1 MEQFR
6 MHASVGHPPAV
17 GVRAKCRI
25 LSSIRQKYSFGLARI
40 NIFHSIKMCMKI
52 AYSKISSHGSSEG
65 LQVNPAAVDASLHE
79 VAAIVADEDI
89 CEACFQK
96 RKVGL
101 DLPKIPSSLGIYLVA
116 DLDEAPSANT
126 TAARYRMVALDSI
139 SRPDNDIFDAFCYQK
154 AIAKLLELETK
165 PIRAI
170 PIKKDIVDTNM
181 TKHSSPED
189 ASYHVFECDNGGR
202 STSDPMS
209 SRWSTSFDDIQVRH
223 KDINERSASLRKR
236 DCGNGFLYSL
246 SWQAD
251 MKLAESDAVCTL
263 PSTACCERAAFER
276 NCTLQNSV
284 TRHIAGA
291 TMLMHGAE
299 TASISDAIT
308 YIWGASDCHACPRS
322 VLSSYT
328 SRSPIYGVV
337 STAATELRTVNF
349 KISGCSYLLGKSSS
363 GLIDECR
370 TDDSQSRTFQFRNS
384 TSFAGM
390 HFTSTMHPSGTSV
403 GSGAMQLRSSQR
415 GCLSSILPKLWSAFD
430 DHMKAAS
437 KLSIITP
444 SLTNKIPFLT
454 VRVQAIGLNFR
465 DVLNILDMYP
475 DIPGAPG
482 GDFSGIVLGGSNIMG
497 ASMYRPGE
505 EIFGV
510 APGCLGSR
518 VSACAH
524 AVVRKPP
531 SLTFAEAAVC
541 PTIFCTVYLTME
553 CASPIRRA
561 LIHAGAGGV
570 GLAACQ
576 VFASRGIE
584 VFATAGS
591 LRKRAMLR
599 SLGVKAVASSRSTR
613 FVEDLLLISSSPV
626 DIVLNSLTS
635 TGLVAASFAVMHEN
649 GQFAE
654 ISKRDIWSYEA
665 SISEQL
671 KNCRFRLIAFDI
683 MPMRRLYSMLLHLS
697 RQLQNGCI
705 IPVISKQSG
714 LQALRECMREMSS
727 GLHIGKTVIGLPLM
741 YLIQGRKGVLTI
753 TGGLGGLGNVMA
765 SWAVQTGLSWISL
778 LSRSGRRK
786 KHPGILPI
794 SLACTSCIRADLGS
808 SEDAIVAMCAFRQ
821 CDAGSI
827 VHAGGVLADA
837 ILGRQ
842 NVQMISTVTA
852 PKTQSLTRIYSAAQ
866 ATALRSV
873 LMFSSLASLV
883 GSGGQSNYVAANC
896 WLDAWAVGSST
907 LGVSTVSIQWG
918 AWSGTDGMVL
928 GQSNLSYRMQRAG
941 VGLVK
946 PEQGLAALEGILCS
960 MAPSHSD
967 PGRKQ
972 SVFIANPYV
981 WNIINNA
988 NNKSQTHHSFKTA
1001 DVRSINNDTVAS
1013 AGNNIVSRSREI
1025 REIKQSSDFFKCHVN
1040 DAVLSIM
1047 GKTISENEPLLDA
1060 GVDSLSAVELRNTIS
1075 STTGIQL
1082 PATLIFDFPTIECI
1096 IKNLCD
1102 ESKKQKHV
1110 NNNCNT
1116 EEENG
1121 SSADDFECANIA
1133 TKNERASIAVT
1144 QNEMQNEYETRLN
1157 DIDAFGCA
1165 SSLDSGLQTLPT
1177 DFRPLA
1183 SLETA
1188 SSRLAR
1194 GAEWTS
1200 GARDVIARVV
1210 IDRWLVDDSTK
1221 QQSRFGS
1228 FLCHIDAFDPDAFNI
1243 STAESALIDPQHRML
1258 LEAVWTIKAAVQT
1271 TPSEYAGVIVGI
1283 SGNEYS
1289 RIIDHIS
1296 PYTATGGALS
1306 VACGR
1311 LSYAFGLQ
1319 GVCLS
1324 IDTACSS
1331 SLVGTHVALKSIA
1344 SGESKSVSACGV
1356 NVTLSALTTALFTK
1370 AGMLAHDGRCKTLD
1384 ASADGYVRGEACVT
1398 LELRLV
1404 CTSTESDQGSICA
1417 SAVNQDGRSSSLTAP
1432 NGPSQQRALRAAL
1445 RVAGRHGGTMAGLE
1459 LHGTGTTLGDPIEVG
1474 AAHAVLIENV
1484 EEIRCSSPI
1493 LSGMKPFTGHT
1504 EPAAGVVGIVNAIH
1518 QIGKQAARFIIHLQ
1532 RLNPHLLTV
1541 SSAQKHTKTA
1551 FRFSYPRLDSPAA
1564 VAAARRSIAIGVS
1577 AFAFQGTNA
1586 HAVINKGSSADLPY
1600 AFCTKDIQAVTF
1612 DKSRHWVCNRPHLF
1626 SRAWMDPACDGCFR
1640 HAFSLSPCHRS
1651 FIRDHRVAGR
1661 ILLPATAFLE
1671 IGSCATQICRV
1682 GTHAYALCTSVI
1694 SSPLEIMDA
1703 KFMSTASCTVTLRKS
1718 DGHVAVMDSA
1728 KNRNVCTSKCNKA
1741 NTGLHRMH
1749 LVSVN
1754 ACVSLINTEAR
1765 SFKSSELVIALVNDV
1780 ALTDGGAVYDFSVHP
1795 AALDSN
1801 LQLISAFQRSQA
1813 AAKLHLPAAIGAYPM
1828 TSRCVAGIRWSTTMS
1843 NLARL
1848 STHRSFAE
1856 ERIPVHLNDLEVR
1869 YATRLAPVAIPTNL
1883 VLQSASV
1890 SHMMYQTIT
1899 VVSASAALSNLS
1911 NVKFNPPAK
1920 SPLQSPDPQ
1929 RLAAS
1934 TLQVVQLGIRSCIK
1948 HAIARTLGS
1957 TPEVQGIIRCA
1968 ASEMKDMIRFDI
1980 YTADKQDTSNIHYDS
1995 IISGNSVA
2003 GGSSGTVSIP
2013 IVLPL
2018 AASRIASQINA
2029 FDGANFTRV
2038 IKSVVL
2044 CNGGVCSR
2052 ISCASLSSVHT
2063 SECTALITGGL
2074 GGLGQL
2080 AGALQTHHGCSIVLL
2095 GRLGRTSQ
2103 ILCTLA
2109 FTCTRLIVQKQDVGC
2124 SDEFDGGLLTL
2135 HPPIQKVLHAGGILR
2150 DGTVA
2155 SQSSRHVSAV
2165 LAPKCAGLR
2174 QINSKMHARGLCMV
2188 VLFSSIASLLGSAG
2202 QANYCAANDWLDES
2216 ARKDAKQGHKTSSLQ
2231 WGVWLGCGGMA
2242 SNGQTNLKRLK
2253 RLGVGSVSRAQGL
2266 CALDA
2271 ISQSSCL
2278 SGTVA
2283 VNAFS
2288 RVAPF
2293 KCALDLSI
2301 SMKIGKLAHPKLP
2314 GSAGVPSSPTRRS
2327 DQDTLLR
2334 SVYDAEQVNVAI
2346 LNIVQSM
2353 LGTDVITS
2361 APLLDSG
2368 LDSLGAVELREEINA
2383 AFCIE
2388 LPSTAVFDY
2397 PTIDS
2402 LTNLITAEMSKRK
2415 EETRLNDIDAFGCA
2429 SSLDSGLQTLP
2440 TDFRPLAS
2448 LETASSRLARGAEW
2462 TSGARDVIARVVI
2475 DRWLVDDSTKQQS
2488 RFGSFLCH
2496 IDAFDPDAFNI
2507 STAES
2512 ALIDPQHR
2520 MLLEAVWTIKAAVQ
2534 TTPSEYAGVIVGIS
2548 GNEYSRIIDHI
2559 SPYTATGGALSVACG
2574 RLSYAFGL
2582 QGVCLSIDTACSSSL
2597 VGTHVALKSIAS
2609 GESKS
2614 VSACGVNVTLSA
2626 LTTALFTKAG
2636 MLAHDGRCKTLDA
2649 SADGYVRGEACVTLE
2664 LRLVCTSTESDQ
2676 GSICAS
2682 AVNQDGRSSSLTAP
2696 NGPSQQRALRAALR
2710 VAGRH
2715 GGTMAGLELHGTGTT
2730 LGDPIEVGAAH
2741 AVLIENVE
2749 EIRCSSPILSGMK
2762 PFTGHTEPAAGVVGI
2777 VNAIHQI
2784 GKQAARFIIHL
2795 QRLNPHLLTV
2805 SSAQKHTKTAFR
2817 FSYPRLDSPAAVA
2830 AARRSIAIGVSAFA
2844 FQGTNAHAVI
2854 NKGSSADLP
2863 YAFCTKDIQAVTFD
2877 KSRHWVCNR
2886 PHLFSRA
2893 WMDPACDGC
2902 FRHAFSLSP
2911 CHRSFIRDHR
2921 VAGRILLPATA
2932 FLEIGSCA
2940 TQICRVGTHA
2950 YALCTSVISS
2960 PLEIMDAKFMST
2972 ASCTVTLR
2980 KSDGHV
2986 AVMDSAKNRNVCTSK
3001 CNKANT
3007 GLHRMHLVSVNACVS
3022 LINTEARSFKSS
3034 ELVIALVNDV
3044 ALTDGGAVYD
3054 FSVHPAAL
3062 DSNLQLISAFQR
3074 SQAAAKLHLPAAI
3087 GAYPMTSRC
3096 VAGIRW
3102 STTMSNLARLST
3114 HRSFAEERIPVHLND
3129 LEVRYATRLAPVAI
3143 PTNLVLQ
3150 SASVSHMMYQTITVV
3165 SASAALSNLSN
3176 VKFNP
3181 PAKSPLQSPD
3191 PQRLA
3196 ASTLQVVQL
3205 GIRSCIKHAIARTL
3219 GSTPEVQGIIRC
3231 AASEMK
3237 DMIRFDIYTADKQD
3251 TSNIHYDSIIS
3262 GNSVAGGSSG
3272 TVSIPIVLPLA
3283 ASRIASQI
3291 NAFDGANFTRVI
3303 KSVVLCNGG
3312 VCSRISCASLSSVHT
3327 SECTALIT
3335 GGLGG
3340 LGQLAGALQTHHGCS
3355 IVLLGRL
3362 GRTSQILCTLA
3373 FTCTRLIVQKQDVGC
3388 SDEFDGGLLT
3398 LHPPIQKV
3406 LHAGGI
3412 LRDGTVASQSS
3423 RHVSAVLAPKCAGL
3437 RQINSKMHARG
3448 LCMVVLFSSIAS
3460 LLGSAGQANYCAA
3473 NDWLDES
3480 ARKDAKQGH
3489 KTSSLQWGVWL
3500 GCGGMASN
3508 GQTNLKRL
3516 KRLGVGSVSRAQG
3529 LCALDAISQSSC
3541 LSGTVAVN
3549 AFSRVAPF
3557 KCALDLSISMKIG
3570 KLAHPKLPGSAGVP
3584 SSPTRR
3590 SDQDTLLRS
3599 VYDAEQVNVAILN
3612 IVQSMLGTDVI
3623 TSAPLLDSGL
3633 DSLGAV
3639 ELREEI
3645 NAAFCIELPS
3655 TAVFDYPTIDS
3666 LTNLITAEMSKRK
3679 EETRL
3684 NDIDAFGCASSL
3696 DSGLQTLPT
3705 DFRPLASLETAS
3717 SRLARG
3723 AEWTSGARDVIARVV
3738 IDRWLVD
3745 DSTKQQSRFG
3755 SFLCHIDAFDP
3766 DAFNISTAE
3775 SALIDPQ
3782 HRMLLEAV
3790 WTIKAAVQTTPSE
3803 YAGVIVGI
3811 SGNEYSRIIDHISP
3825 YTATGGALSVA
3836 CGRLSYAFG
3845 LQGVCLSIDTA
3856 CSSSLVGTH
3865 VALKSI
3871 ASGESKSVSAC
3882 GVNVTLSALTT
3893 ALFTKAGMLA
3903 HDGRCKT
3910 LDASADGYVRGEAC
3924 VTLELRLVC
3933 TSTESD
3939 QGSICASAVNQDGRS
3954 SSLTA
3959 PNGPSQQRALRAAL
3973 RVAGRHGGT
3982 MAGLELHGTGTT
3994 LGDPIEVGAAHAVLI
4009 ENVEEIRCSSPI
4021 LSGMKPFT
4029 GHTEPAAGV
4038 VGIVNAIH
4046 QIGKQA
4052 ARFIIH
4058 LQRLNP
4064 HLLTVSSAQKHTKTA
4079 FRFSYPRL
4087 DSPAAVA
4094 AARRSIAIGVSAF
4107 AFQGTNAHAVINKG
4121 SSADL
4126 PYAFCTKDIQAV
4138 TFDKSRHWVCN
4149 RPHLFSRAWMD
4160 PACDGCFRHAF
4171 SLSPCHRS
4179 FIRDHRVA
4187 GRILLPATAFLEIGS
4202 CATQI
4207 CRVGTHAY
4215 ALCTSVISSPL
4226 EIMDAKFMSTASCTV
4241 TLRKSDGHVAVM
4253 DSAKNRNVCTSKC
4266 NKANTGLHRMHLV
4279 SVNACVSLINTE
4291 ARSFKSSELVIA
4303 LVNDVA
4309 LTDGGAVYDFSVHPA
4324 ALDSNLQLISAF
4336 QRSQAAAKLHLP
4348 AAIGAY
4354 PMTSRC
4360 VAGIRWSTT
4369 MSNLARLSTHRS
4381 FAEERIPVHLNDLE
4395 VRYATRLAPV
4405 AIPTNLV
4412 LQSASVSHMMYQTI
4426 TVVSASAALS
4436 NLSNVKFNPPAKSP
4450 LQSPDPQRLAASTL
4464 QVVQLGIRSCIK
4476 HAIART
4482 LGSTPEVQGIIR
4494 CAASEMKD
4502 MIRFDIYT
4510 ADKQDTSNIH
4520 YDSIISGNSVA
4531 GGSSGTVSIPI
4542 VLPLAAS
4549 RIASQINAFDGANFT
4564 RVIKSVVLC
4573 NGGVCSRISCASLSS
4588 VHTSECTALI
4598 TGGLGGLGQLAG
4610 ALQTHHGCSIVLLGR
4625 LGRTSQILCTLAFTC
4640 TRLIVQKQDVGCSD
4654 EFDGGLL
4661 TLHPPIQK
4669 VLHAG
4674 GILRDGTVASQSS
4687 RHVSAVL
4694 APKCAGL
4701 RQINSKMHARGLCMV
4716 VLFSSI
4722 ASLLGSAGQA
4732 NYCAAND
4739 WLDESA
4745 RKDAK
4750 QGHKTSS
4757 LQWGVWLGCGGM
4769 ASNGQTNLKR
4779 LKRLGVGSVSRAQ
4792 GLCALDAISQSSC
4805 LSGTVAVNA
4814 FSRVAPFKCALD
4826 LSISMKIGKLAHPKL
4841 PGSAGVPSSPTRRS
4855 DQDTLLRSVYDAEQV
4870 NVAILNIV
4878 QSMLGTDVITS
4889 APLLDSGLDSLGAV
4903 ELREEINA
4911 AFCIELPS
4919 TAVFDYPTID
4929 SLTNLITAEMSKR
4942 KEETRL
4948 NDIDAFG
4955 CASSLDSGLQTL
4967 PTDFR
4972 PLASLETA
4980 SSRLARGAEW
4990 TSGARDVIA
4999 RVVIDRWL
5007 VDDST
5012 KQQSR
5017 FGSFLCHIDAFD
5029 PDAFNISTAE
5039 SALIDPQHRML
5050 LEAVWTIKAAV
5061 QTTPSEYAGVIV
5073 GISGNEYSRIIDHIS
5088 PYTATGG
5095 ALSVACGRLSYAFG
5109 LQGVCLSIDTACSSS
5124 LVGTHV
5130 ALKSIAS
5137 GESKSVSACGV
5148 NVTLSA
5154 LTTALFTKAGML
5166 AHDGRCKTLDASAD
5180 GYVRGEACVT
5190 LELRLVC
5197 TSTESDQ
5204 GSICASAVNQD
5215 GRSSSLTAPNGP
5227 SQQRALRAALRV
5239 AGRHGG
5245 TMAGLELHGTGTTL
5259 GDPIEVGAAHAVLI
5273 ENVEEIRC
5281 SSPILSGMK
5290 PFTGHTEPAAGVVG
5304 IVNAIHQIGKQ
5315 AARFIIHLQ
5324 RLNPHLLT
5332 VSSAQKH
5339 TKTAFRFSYPRLDS
5353 PAAVAAARRSIAIGV
5368 SAFAFQGTNAHAVI
5382 NKGSSADL
5390 PYAFCTKDI
5399 QAVTFDKSRHWVCNR
5414 PHLLSRA
5421 SIDFVPYNDA
5431 AFICFSFF
5439 KSSDLFCSL
5448 QAIKDILPFF
5458 ESCKNQSNTAY
5469 LSSIVF
5475 LGVIDFAVVKAHLDG
5490 DFTSFHVD
5498 INLID
5503 GSVVLRHGLTTLLIC
5518 CIVDCTLVPCV
5529 DLYPPTLPCLLHNA
5543 RNADR
5548 IVCVMLRTIVE
5559 VKDPSTFSVVLS
5571 TKRCLTLSRLSAIK
5585 CHWENVFGRHSS
5597 SFNGNISSASI
5608 RSCQGFC
5615 QNNNR
5620 IMHRSCELILSPI
5633 ITSGVISSEHL
5644 NKLNVNENSPSTQS
5658 SENDLLDSR
5667 YLVSWM
5673 ANSSLHPN
5681 SMTGRGK
5688 QPKSQNQTSASL
5700 FDRNIGCR
5708 IAASI
5713 ISEAQAICH
5722 SSYSQLGA
5730 ALLTTRN
5737 ALTTAPRSGFCAQ
5750 GDIGCSSAWGILR
5763 VVGNENRGRIS
5774 CGFDADFSSAN
5785 TPSGLVQADSSSGT
5799 SIRCGIIYVG
5809 SIQKVERSNRDVQ
5822 HLRRA
5827 CIKFKGN
5834 ILITGGLG
5842 AICNI
5847 LITWITTLCASTERG
5862 ALEIVVSGRCGR
5874 AKHFH
5879 KWASQTCLITARKC
5893 DIASS
5898 EDHSLISIHA
5908 CDNGQIGT
5916 IMHTSGVLLDA
5927 LIPNQTPTIIS
5938 KVSAPKVAGLKSM
5951 QNFLLET
5958 SAVQKCLI
5966 FSSIASSLG
5975 SPGQANYAAANAW
5988 MDGWAASARH
5998 TSIGGIVTSIQW
6010 GPWTDLPDGGMAC
6023 KIQSSNA
6030 AKKTNFIGVGLLSPK
6045 NGIQITEM
6053 ILKYCSSYDSTA
6065 AVTLAAKFSW
6075 GILLSAVEGAKSTA
6089 FFSSVASRVPRRKR
6103 ANGPADDVSA
6113 LSLMTSSDAASPL
6126 SSHVHPYEH
6135 STQSIILAT
6144 IARVL
6149 GHEVDPE
6156 KPLIDAGVDSLSMAE
6171 LGRQIEIDIKVPLPS
6186 TALFDYPT
6194 VADLSAY
6201 VINQI
6206 GSLKSNLQRPYL
6218 SKQATLSTHKCIHSE
6233 RVAVVGTGMRFAGPG
6248 PDAVDSFEKFWQV
6261 LASGSDG
6268 VRIVP
6273 LSRWDID
6280 VDTTSFGIRRRRD
6293 PEIEEYS
6300 RHGSFITGID
6310 SFDCRMFG
6318 VDTNASALIDPQ
6330 QRMLLKVVVD
6340 AMHAGYLDSRHARG
6354 SNTAVFV
6361 GICNNDKDTVLRE
6374 HVIELAM
6381 GGSSYNDIVDTVGI
6395 IAYSTYAFASN
6406 RISYILGL
6414 IGTSIS
6420 IDCASASA
6428 LVAVHVAANEVKRE
6442 LNFNLR
6448 CLASSVNLILHHN
6461 LTDLHTARNMFPKDG
6476 RSKTFDASADGF
6488 ERGEGVG
6495 ATLLRNSM
6503 EMDGEV
6509 SIVYIAG
6516 SVSIHK
6522 GGGAS
6527 LRALRGPAIQLKV
6540 HRALETASMEPNDVK
6555 YIEASGLGEPY
6566 GDAVEVSAYQNVFEP
6581 ERISNDRLIF
6591 GSVHTNIGHLDGCS
6605 GIASFLKACAVSF
6618 HASAPPLVH
6627 FKTLHALM
6635 RGKSSADTA
6644 ALLGHTFHSTDIL
6657 TFPSAFPM
6665 SLLPAYSQN
6674 IKEACGA
6681 GITCADGLPKL
6692 ISAVSSFGF
6701 GGTMVNVILDVGNIC
6716 LRHFSTYSQLDYAEL
6731 VIPRIDHRNHCDLQT
6746 LSEESLAYIESIVW
6760 KSIREVIGPSR
6771 TLARDTL
6778 LIQTNDSK
6786 SLDLIEYRLFKEVLT
6801 ERLGVK
6807 FLPSSVFS
6815 NCATVAHVSH
6825 GILVF
6830 ILRSQIGATYGM
6842 NIGSIIKAWLKTHS
6856 RRQCADPCRLP
6867 LSMTIVPSRQS
6878 LRQIAFVLASPRS
6891 GSTLTQLI
6899 LNANP
6904 RVFAPQELYL
6914 LHFHTMEER
6923 RLRLSGQDLEGW
6935 IFEGLRKA
6943 VMELRYCDSRA
6954 ASETL
6959 TVFETL
6965 DTQQVYHILQGW
6977 ADGRILVDKTPPY
6990 IWSKDTLQR
6999 AESIFHDVRYIFICR
7014 HPYANIFSMTKETI
7028 RRDWLGVAL
7037 DGLVRNKSHHLDSHS
7052 KAQERKL
7059 DLQTN
7064 VECALWEE
7072 AEDLWAIGNGNVLDF
7087 LTRITSERKLKLSYE
7102 SIVQHPETTSRALC
7116 SMLEIPF
7123 SPDMLFPFTDVNT
7136 STFAPAFKGGLGAGD
7151 PHMLSRRGIHSH
7163 FASTWQ
7169 RTSLPQLLSPF
7180 TSHVAK
7186 RLGYSLPAWK
7196 HTILRSD
7203 IPVDVVR
7210 LNSSTKE
7217 PAIIFIHDHTG
7228 DVHYLRSLA
7237 TELTAAAFCIRA
7249 LACDMSNIDM
7259 NAKGQSQH
7267 KSSSFIYDKD
7277 VQSLAAR
7284 YRSIISSTL
7293 EFVKGDRVVY
7303 GGIGSF
7309 GMRVAF
7315 EMAAQQHDATIYDN
7329 NTSGASMNGWISRTY
7344 QSNNG
7349 EHSAIALLL
7358 FAGRDAFEVNDK
7370 LPLDTQA
7377 LHSAKLTLDTT
7388 FMTGLSKQ
7396 EVNTAL
7402 LGVPITCLEALRQES
7417 TTTHGK
7423 INGHQLDCLHSVERA
7438 LNVTHRGLQL
7448 AEIYVSPLRTFDY
7461 PIIHIC
7467 GQGPSRNVRAEV
7479 HGTKDELLKISCK
7492 ESLINLMIQ
7501 KMVNK
7506 FSSL

>member
-1 MEQFR
+1 
-6 MHASVGHPPAV
+6 
-17 GVRAKCRI
+17 
-25 LSSIRQKYSFGLARI
+25 
-40 NIFHSIKMCMKI
+40 
-52 AYSKISSHGSSEG
+52 
-65 LQVNPAAVDASLHE
+65 
-79 VAAIVADEDI
+79 
-89 CEACFQK
+89 
-96 RKVGL
+96 
-101 DLPKIPSSLGIYLVA
+101 
-116 DLDEAPSANT
+116 
-126 TAARYRMVALDSI
+126 
-139 SRPDNDIFDAFCYQK
+139 
-154 AIAKLLELETK
+154 
-165 PIRAI
+165 
-170 PIKKDIVDTNM
+170 
-181 TKHSSPED
+181 
-189 ASYHVFECDNGGR
+189 
-202 STSDPMS
+202 
-209 SRWSTSFDDIQVRH
+209 
-223 KDINERSASLRKR
+223 
-236 DCGNGFLYSL
+236 
-246 SWQAD
+246 
-251 MKLAESDAVCTL
+251 
-263 PSTACCERAAFER
+263 
-276 NCTLQNSV
+276 
-284 TRHIAGA
+284 
-291 TMLMHGAE
+291 
-299 TASISDAIT
+299 
-308 YIWGASDCHACPRS
+308 
-322 VLSSYT
+322 
-328 SRSPIYGVV
+328 
-337 STAATELRTVNF
+337 
-349 KISGCSYLLGKSSS
+349 
-363 GLIDECR
+363 
-370 TDDSQSRTFQFRNS
+370 
-384 TSFAGM
+384 
-390 HFTSTMHPSGTSV
+390 
-403 GSGAMQLRSSQR
+403 
-415 GCLSSILPKLWSAFD
+415 
-430 DHMKAAS
+430 
-437 KLSIITP
+437 
-444 SLTNKIPFLT
+444 
-454 VRVQAIGLNFR
+454 
-465 DVLNILDMYP
+465 
-475 DIPGAPG
+475 
-482 GDFSGIVLGGSNIMG
+482 
-497 ASMYRPGE
+497 
-505 EIFGV
+505 
-510 APGCLGSR
+510 
-518 VSACAH
+518 
-524 AVVRKPP
+524 
-531 SLTFAEAAVC
+531 
-541 PTIFCTVYLTME
+541 
-553 CASPIRRA
+553 
-561 LIHAGAGGV
+561 
-570 GLAACQ
+570 
-576 VFASRGIE
+576 
-584 VFATAGS
+584 
-591 LRKRAMLR
+591 
-599 SLGVKAVASSRSTR
+599 
-613 FVEDLLLISSSPV
+613 
-626 DIVLNSLTS
+626 
-635 TGLVAASFAVMHEN
+635 
-649 GQFAE
+649 
-654 ISKRDIWSYEA
+654 
-665 SISEQL
+665 
-671 KNCRFRLIAFDI
+671 
-683 MPMRRLYSMLLHLS
+683 
-697 RQLQNGCI
+697 
-705 IPVISKQSG
+705 
-714 LQALRECMREMSS
+714 
-727 GLHIGKTVIGLPLM
+727 
-741 YLIQGRKGVLTI
+741 
-753 TGGLGGLGNVMA
+753 
-765 SWAVQTGLSWISL
+765 
-778 LSRSGRRK
+778 
-786 KHPGILPI
+786 
-794 SLACTSCIRADLGS
+794 
-808 SEDAIVAMCAFRQ
+808 
-821 CDAGSI
+821 
-827 VHAGGVLADA
+827 
-837 ILGRQ
+837 
-842 NVQMISTVTA
+842 
-852 PKTQSLTRIYSAAQ
+852 
-866 ATALRSV
+866 
-873 LMFSSLASLV
+873 
-883 GSGGQSNYVAANC
+883 
-896 WLDAWAVGSST
+896 
-907 LGVSTVSIQWG
+907 
-918 AWSGTDGMVL
+918 
-928 GQSNLSYRMQRAG
+928 
-941 VGLVK
+941 
-946 PEQGLAALEGILCS
+946 
-960 MAPSHSD
+960 
-967 PGRKQ
+967 
-972 SVFIANPYV
+972 
-981 WNIINNA
+981 
-988 NNKSQTHHSFKTA
+988 
-1001 DVRSINNDTVAS
+1001 
-1013 AGNNIVSRSREI
+1013 
-1025 REIKQSSDFFKCHVN
+1025 
-1040 DAVLSIM
+1040 
-1047 GKTISENEPLLDA
+1047 
-1060 GVDSLSAVELRNTIS
+1060 
-1075 STTGIQL
+1075 
-1082 PATLIFDFPTIECI
+1082 
-1096 IKNLCD
+1096 
-1102 ESKKQKHV
+1102 
-1110 NNNCNT
+1110 
-1116 EEENG
+1116 
-1121 SSADDFECANIA
+1121 
-1133 TKNERASIAVT
+1133 
-1144 QNEMQNEYETRLN
+1144 
-1157 DIDAFGCA
+1157 
-1165 SSLDSGLQTLPT
+1165 
-1177 DFRPLA
+1177 
-1183 SLETA
+1183 
-1188 SSRLAR
+1188 
-1194 GAEWTS
+1194 
-1200 GARDVIARVV
+1200 
-1210 IDRWLVDDSTK
+1210 
-1221 QQSRFGS
+1221 
-1228 FLCHIDAFDPDAFNI
+1228 
-1243 STAESALIDPQHRML
+1243 
-1258 LEAVWTIKAAVQT
+1258 
-1271 TPSEYAGVIVGI
+1271 
-1283 SGNEYS
+1283 
-1289 RIIDHIS
+1289 
-1296 PYTATGGALS
+1296 
-1306 VACGR
+1306 
-1311 LSYAFGLQ
+1311 
-1319 GVCLS
+1319 
-1324 IDTACSS
+1324 
-1331 SLVGTHVALKSIA
+1331 
-1344 SGESKSVSACGV
+1344 
-1356 NVTLSALTTALFTK
+1356 
-1370 AGMLAHDGRCKTLD
+1370 
-1384 ASADGYVRGEACVT
+1384 
-1398 LELRLV
+1398 
-1404 CTSTESDQGSICA
+1404 
-1417 SAVNQDGRSSSLTAP
+1417 
-1432 NGPSQQRALRAAL
+1432 
-1445 RVAGRHGGTMAGLE
+1445 
-1459 LHGTGTTLGDPIEVG
+1459 
-1474 AAHAVLIENV
+1474 
-1484 EEIRCSSPI
+1484 
-1493 LSGMKPFTGHT
+1493 
-1504 EPAAGVVGIVNAIH
+1504 
-1518 QIGKQAARFIIHLQ
+1518 
-1532 RLNPHLLTV
+1532 
-1541 SSAQKHTKTA
+1541 
-1551 FRFSYPRLDSPAA
+1551 
-1564 VAAARRSIAIGVS
+1564 
-1577 AFAFQGTNA
+1577 
-1586 HAVINKGSSADLPY
+1586 
-1600 AFCTKDIQAVTF
+1600 
-1612 DKSRHWVCNRPHLF
+1612 
-1626 SRAWMDPACDGCFR
+1626 
-1640 HAFSLSPCHRS
+1640 
-1651 FIRDHRVAGR
+1651 
-1661 ILLPATAFLE
+1661 
-1671 IGSCATQICRV
+1671 
-1682 GTHAYALCTSVI
+1682 
-1694 SSPLEIMDA
+1694 
-1703 KFMSTASCTVTLRKS
+1703 
-1718 DGHVAVMDSA
+1718 
-1728 KNRNVCTSKCNKA
+1728 
-1741 NTGLHRMH
+1741 
-1749 LVSVN
+1749 
-1754 ACVSLINTEAR
+1754 
-1765 SFKSSELVIALVNDV
+1765 
-1780 ALTDGGAVYDFSVHP
+1780 
-1795 AALDSN
+1795 
-1801 LQLISAFQRSQA
+1801 
-1813 AAKLHLPAAIGAYPM
+1813 
-1828 TSRCVAGIRWSTTMS
+1828 
-1843 NLARL
+1843 
-1848 STHRSFAE
+1848 
-1856 ERIPVHLNDLEVR
+1856 
-1869 YATRLAPVAIPTNL
+1869 
-1883 VLQSASV
+1883 
-1890 SHMMYQTIT
+1890 
-1899 VVSASAALSNLS
+1899 
-1911 NVKFNPPAK
+1911 
-1920 SPLQSPDPQ
+1920 
-1929 RLAAS
+1929 
-1934 TLQVVQLGIRSCIK
+1934 
-1948 HAIARTLGS
+1948 
-1957 TPEVQGIIRCA
+1957 
-1968 ASEMKDMIRFDI
+1968 
-1980 YTADKQDTSNIHYDS
+1980 
-1995 IISGNSVA
+1995 
-2003 GGSSGTVSIP
+2003 
-2013 IVLPL
+2013 
-2018 AASRIASQINA
+2018 
-2029 FDGANFTRV
+2029 
-2038 IKSVVL
+2038 
-2044 CNGGVCSR
+2044 
-2052 ISCASLSSVHT
+2052 
-2063 SECTALITGGL
+2063 
-2074 GGLGQL
+2074 
-2080 AGALQTHHGCSIVLL
+2080 
-2095 GRLGRTSQ
+2095 
-2103 ILCTLA
+2103 
-2109 FTCTRLIVQKQDVGC
+2109 
-2124 SDEFDGGLLTL
+2124 
-2135 HPPIQKVLHAGGILR
+2135 
-2150 DGTVA
+2150 
-2155 SQSSRHVSAV
+2155 
-2165 LAPKCAGLR
+2165 
-2174 QINSKMHARGLCMV
+2174 
-2188 VLFSSIASLLGSAG
+2188 
-2202 QANYCAANDWLDES
+2202 
-2216 ARKDAKQGHKTSSLQ
+2216 
-2231 WGVWLGCGGMA
+2231 
-2242 SNGQTNLKRLK
+2242 
-2253 RLGVGSVSRAQGL
+2253 
-2266 CALDA
+2266 
-2271 ISQSSCL
+2271 
-2278 SGTVA
+2278 
-2283 VNAFS
+2283 
-2288 RVAPF
+2288 
-2293 KCALDLSI
+2293 
-2301 SMKIGKLAHPKLP
+2301 MKIGKLAHPKLP

-2715 GGTMAGLELHGTGTT
+2715 GGTMAGLELHGTGTP

-2886 PHLFSRA
+2886 S
-2893 WMDPACDGC
+2893 
-2902 FRHAFSLSP
+2902 
-2911 CHRSFIRDHR
+2911 
-2921 VAGRILLPATA
+2921 
-2932 FLEIGSCA
+2932 
-2940 TQICRVGTHA
+2940 
-2950 YALCTSVISS
+2950 
-2960 PLEIMDAKFMST
+2960 
-2972 ASCTVTLR
+2972 
-2980 KSDGHV
+2980 
-2986 AVMDSAKNRNVCTSK
+2986 
-3001 CNKANT
+3001 
-3007 GLHRMHLVSVNACVS
+3007 
-3022 LINTEARSFKSS
+3022 
-3034 ELVIALVNDV
+3034 
-3044 ALTDGGAVYD
+3044 
-3054 FSVHPAAL
+3054 
-3062 DSNLQLISAFQR
+3062 
-3074 SQAAAKLHLPAAI
+3074 
-3087 GAYPMTSRC
+3087 
-3096 VAGIRW
+3096 
-3102 STTMSNLARLST
+3102 
-3114 HRSFAEERIPVHLND
+3114 
-3129 LEVRYATRLAPVAI
+3129 
-3143 PTNLVLQ
+3143 
-3150 SASVSHMMYQTITVV
+3150 
-3165 SASAALSNLSN
+3165 
-3176 VKFNP
+3176 
-3181 PAKSPLQSPD
+3181 
-3191 PQRLA
+3191 
-3196 ASTLQVVQL
+3196 
-3205 GIRSCIKHAIARTL
+3205 
-3219 GSTPEVQGIIRC
+3219 
-3231 AASEMK
+3231 
-3237 DMIRFDIYTADKQD
+3237 
-3251 TSNIHYDSIIS
+3251 
-3262 GNSVAGGSSG
+3262 
-3272 TVSIPIVLPLA
+3272 
-3283 ASRIASQI
+3283 
-3291 NAFDGANFTRVI
+3291 
-3303 KSVVLCNGG
+3303 
-3312 VCSRISCASLSSVHT
+3312 
-3327 SECTALIT
+3327 
-3335 GGLGG
+3335 
-3340 LGQLAGALQTHHGCS
+3340 
-3355 IVLLGRL
+3355 
-3362 GRTSQILCTLA
+3362 
-3373 FTCTRLIVQKQDVGC
+3373 
-3388 SDEFDGGLLT
+3388 
-3398 LHPPIQKV
+3398 
-3406 LHAGGI
+3406 
-3412 LRDGTVASQSS
+3412 
-3423 RHVSAVLAPKCAGL
+3423 
-3437 RQINSKMHARG
+3437 
-3448 LCMVVLFSSIAS
+3448 
-3460 LLGSAGQANYCAA
+3460 
-3473 NDWLDES
+3473 
-3480 ARKDAKQGH
+3480 
-3489 KTSSLQWGVWL
+3489 
-3500 GCGGMASN
+3500 
-3508 GQTNLKRL
+3508 
-3516 KRLGVGSVSRAQG
+3516 
-3529 LCALDAISQSSC
+3529 
-3541 LSGTVAVN
+3541 
-3549 AFSRVAPF
+3549 
-3557 KCALDLSISMKIG
+3557 
-3570 KLAHPKLPGSAGVP
+3570 
-3584 SSPTRR
+3584 
-3590 SDQDTLLRS
+3590 
-3599 VYDAEQVNVAILN
+3599 
-3612 IVQSMLGTDVI
+3612 
-3623 TSAPLLDSGL
+3623 
-3633 DSLGAV
+3633 
-3639 ELREEI
+3639 
-3645 NAAFCIELPS
+3645 
-3655 TAVFDYPTIDS
+3655 
-3666 LTNLITAEMSKRK
+3666 
-3679 EETRL
+3679 
-3684 NDIDAFGCASSL
+3684 
-3696 DSGLQTLPT
+3696 
-3705 DFRPLASLETAS
+3705 
-3717 SRLARG
+3717 
-3723 AEWTSGARDVIARVV
+3723 
-3738 IDRWLVD
+3738 
-3745 DSTKQQSRFG
+3745 
-3755 SFLCHIDAFDP
+3755 
-3766 DAFNISTAE
+3766 
-3775 SALIDPQ
+3775 
-3782 HRMLLEAV
+3782 
-3790 WTIKAAVQTTPSE
+3790 
-3803 YAGVIVGI
+3803 
-3811 SGNEYSRIIDHISP
+3811 
-3825 YTATGGALSVA
+3825 
-3836 CGRLSYAFG
+3836 
-3845 LQGVCLSIDTA
+3845 
-3856 CSSSLVGTH
+3856 
-3865 VALKSI
+3865 
-3871 ASGESKSVSAC
+3871 
-3882 GVNVTLSALTT
+3882 
-3893 ALFTKAGMLA
+3893 
-3903 HDGRCKT
+3903 
-3910 LDASADGYVRGEAC
+3910 
-3924 VTLELRLVC
+3924 
-3933 TSTESD
+3933 
-3939 QGSICASAVNQDGRS
+3939 
-3954 SSLTA
+3954 
-3959 PNGPSQQRALRAAL
+3959 
-3973 RVAGRHGGT
+3973 
-3982 MAGLELHGTGTT
+3982 
-3994 LGDPIEVGAAHAVLI
+3994 
-4009 ENVEEIRCSSPI
+4009 
-4021 LSGMKPFT
+4021 
-4029 GHTEPAAGV
+4029 
-4038 VGIVNAIH
+4038 
-4046 QIGKQA
+4046 
-4052 ARFIIH
+4052 
-4058 LQRLNP
+4058 
-4064 HLLTVSSAQKHTKTA
+4064 
-4079 FRFSYPRL
+4079 
-4087 DSPAAVA
+4087 
-4094 AARRSIAIGVSAF
+4094 
-4107 AFQGTNAHAVINKG
+4107 
-4121 SSADL
+4121 
-4126 PYAFCTKDIQAV
+4126 
-4138 TFDKSRHWVCN
+4138 
-4149 RPHLFSRAWMD
+4149 
-4160 PACDGCFRHAF
+4160 
-4171 SLSPCHRS
+4171 
-4179 FIRDHRVA
+4179 
-4187 GRILLPATAFLEIGS
+4187 
-4202 CATQI
+4202 
-4207 CRVGTHAY
+4207 
-4215 ALCTSVISSPL
+4215 
-4226 EIMDAKFMSTASCTV
+4226 
-4241 TLRKSDGHVAVM
+4241 
-4253 DSAKNRNVCTSKC
+4253 
-4266 NKANTGLHRMHLV
+4266 
-4279 SVNACVSLINTE
+4279 
-4291 ARSFKSSELVIA
+4291 
-4303 LVNDVA
+4303 
-4309 LTDGGAVYDFSVHPA
+4309 
-4324 ALDSNLQLISAF
+4324 
-4336 QRSQAAAKLHLP
+4336 
-4348 AAIGAY
+4348 
-4354 PMTSRC
+4354 
-4360 VAGIRWSTT
+4360 
-4369 MSNLARLSTHRS
+4369 
-4381 FAEERIPVHLNDLE
+4381 
-4395 VRYATRLAPV
+4395 
-4405 AIPTNLV
+4405 
-4412 LQSASVSHMMYQTI
+4412 
-4426 TVVSASAALS
+4426 
-4436 NLSNVKFNPPAKSP
+4436 
-4450 LQSPDPQRLAASTL
+4450 
-4464 QVVQLGIRSCIK
+4464 
-4476 HAIART
+4476 
-4482 LGSTPEVQGIIR
+4482 
-4494 CAASEMKD
+4494 
-4502 MIRFDIYT
+4502 
-4510 ADKQDTSNIH
+4510 
-4520 YDSIISGNSVA
+4520 
-4531 GGSSGTVSIPI
+4531 
-4542 VLPLAAS
+4542 
-4549 RIASQINAFDGANFT
+4549 
-4564 RVIKSVVLC
+4564 
-4573 NGGVCSRISCASLSS
+4573 
-4588 VHTSECTALI
+4588 
-4598 TGGLGGLGQLAG
+4598 
-4610 ALQTHHGCSIVLLGR
+4610 
-4625 LGRTSQILCTLAFTC
+4625 
-4640 TRLIVQKQDVGCSD
+4640 
-4654 EFDGGLL
+4654 
-4661 TLHPPIQK
+4661 
-4669 VLHAG
+4669 
-4674 GILRDGTVASQSS
+4674 
-4687 RHVSAVL
+4687 
-4694 APKCAGL
+4694 
-4701 RQINSKMHARGLCMV
+4701 
-4716 VLFSSI
+4716 
-4722 ASLLGSAGQA
+4722 
-4732 NYCAAND
+4732 
-4739 WLDESA
+4739 
-4745 RKDAK
+4745 
-4750 QGHKTSS
+4750 
-4757 LQWGVWLGCGGM
+4757 
-4769 ASNGQTNLKR
+4769 
-4779 LKRLGVGSVSRAQ
+4779 
-4792 GLCALDAISQSSC
+4792 
-4805 LSGTVAVNA
+4805 
-4814 FSRVAPFKCALD
+4814 
-4826 LSISMKIGKLAHPKL
+4826 
-4841 PGSAGVPSSPTRRS
+4841 
-4855 DQDTLLRSVYDAEQV
+4855 
-4870 NVAILNIV
+4870 
-4878 QSMLGTDVITS
+4878 
-4889 APLLDSGLDSLGAV
+4889 
-4903 ELREEINA
+4903 
-4911 AFCIELPS
+4911 
-4919 TAVFDYPTID
+4919 
-4929 SLTNLITAEMSKR
+4929 
-4942 KEETRL
+4942 
-4948 NDIDAFG
+4948 
-4955 CASSLDSGLQTL
+4955 
-4967 PTDFR
+4967 
-4972 PLASLETA
+4972 
-4980 SSRLARGAEW
+4980 
-4990 TSGARDVIA
+4990 
-4999 RVVIDRWL
+4999 
-5007 VDDST
+5007 
-5012 KQQSR
+5012 
-5017 FGSFLCHIDAFD
+5017 
-5029 PDAFNISTAE
+5029 
-5039 SALIDPQHRML
+5039 
-5050 LEAVWTIKAAV
+5050 
-5061 QTTPSEYAGVIV
+5061 
-5073 GISGNEYSRIIDHIS
+5073 
-5088 PYTATGG
+5088 
-5095 ALSVACGRLSYAFG
+5095 
-5109 LQGVCLSIDTACSSS
+5109 
-5124 LVGTHV
+5124 
-5130 ALKSIAS
+5130 
-5137 GESKSVSACGV
+5137 
-5148 NVTLSA
+5148 
-5154 LTTALFTKAGML
+5154 
-5166 AHDGRCKTLDASAD
+5166 
-5180 GYVRGEACVT
+5180 
-5190 LELRLVC
+5190 
-5197 TSTESDQ
+5197 
-5204 GSICASAVNQD
+5204 
-5215 GRSSSLTAPNGP
+5215 
-5227 SQQRALRAALRV
+5227 
-5239 AGRHGG
+5239 
-5245 TMAGLELHGTGTTL
+5245 
-5259 GDPIEVGAAHAVLI
+5259 
-5273 ENVEEIRC
+5273 
-5281 SSPILSGMK
+5281 
-5290 PFTGHTEPAAGVVG
+5290 
-5304 IVNAIHQIGKQ
+5304 
-5315 AARFIIHLQ
+5315 
-5324 RLNPHLLT
+5324 
-5332 VSSAQKH
+5332 
-5339 TKTAFRFSYPRLDS
+5339 
-5353 PAAVAAARRSIAIGV
+5353 
-5368 SAFAFQGTNAHAVI
+5368 
-5382 NKGSSADL
+5382 
-5390 PYAFCTKDI
+5390 
-5399 QAVTFDKSRHWVCNR
+5399 
-5414 PHLLSRA
+5414 HLLSRA